1 MSYSYV
7 KTVFPD
13 FTFSNVYNDKLYTD
27 VNVKTEPLNVVGF
40 NNEIESN
47 QLINQPVES
56 TNNTQVFNKPIID
69 QHIPSYNNIDPKRS
83 SYFDQPQKA
92 IYEPIPFVRPHN
104 DLRNLHTQEEF
115 GNTDTIE
122 TSITHENY
130 IKHITNCPSCK
141 QVLLK
146 QFNIET
152 ERIKNDEIMELIS
165 YIIFGIFLF
174 ILLDSLKR

>member
-27 VNVKTEPLNVVGF
+27 INVKKEPLNVVGF
-40 NNEIESN
+40 NNEILSESSRF
-47 QLINQPVES
+47 IDES
-56 TNNTQVFNKPIID
+56 NNTQVFNKPIIN
-69 QHIPSYNNIDPKRS
+69 QHIPSYNNIDPKS
-83 SYFDQPQKA
+83 NHFDQPQKS
-92 IYEPIPFVRPHN
+92 IYEEPMPFIRPHN
-104 DLRNLHTQEEF
+104 DLRDLHTQEEF
-115 GNTDTIE
+115 GNTN
-122 TSITHENY
+122 TSEITHEDY
-130 IKHITNCPSCK
+130 IKHINNCPSCK
-141 QVLLK
+141 QILLK

-174 ILLDSLKR
+174 ILLESLKK

>member
-47 QLINQPVES
+47 QLINQPIES
-56 TNNTQVFNKPIID
+56 TDNTQVFNKPIVN

-83 SYFDQPQKA
+83 SHFDQPQKS
-92 IYEPIPFVRPHN
+92 IYEPIPFIRPHN
-104 DLRNLHTQEEF
+104 DLRDLHTQEEF
-115 GNTDTIE
+115 GNTNDTSE
-122 TSITHENY
+122 SITHENY

-174 ILLDSLKR
+174 ILLDSLKK